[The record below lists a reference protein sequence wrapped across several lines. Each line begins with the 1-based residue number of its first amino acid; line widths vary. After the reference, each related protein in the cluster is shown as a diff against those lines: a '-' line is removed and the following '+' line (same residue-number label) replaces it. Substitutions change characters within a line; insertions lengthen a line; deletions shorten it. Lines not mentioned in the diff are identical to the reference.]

1 MKRRILVVEDDR
13 TLRQALTFN
22 LAREDYEVR
31 VAVDG
36 EQALAA
42 GRDPTLDLILLDVML
57 PGHERPR
64 GAARDFAARGSPR
77 R

>member
-1 MKRRILVVEDDR
+1 MRRRILVVEDDR

-22 LAREDYEVR
+22 LAREGYEVR

-42 GRDPTLDLILLDVML
+42 AP
-57 PGHERPR
+57 RPSSTSSCWTSCCP
-64 GAARDFAARGSPR
+64 A
-77 R
+77 

>member
-22 LAREDYEVR
+22 LGREDYEVR

-42 GRDPTLDLILLDVML
+42 GRDPSTSTSSCWTSCC
-57 PGHERPR
+57 PP
-64 GAARDFAARGSPR
+64 
-77 R
+77 